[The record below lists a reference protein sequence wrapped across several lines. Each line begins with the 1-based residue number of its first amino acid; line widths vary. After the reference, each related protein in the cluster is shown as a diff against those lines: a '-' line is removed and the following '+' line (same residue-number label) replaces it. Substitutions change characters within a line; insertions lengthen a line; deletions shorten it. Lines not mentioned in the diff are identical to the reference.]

1 MITTSVT
8 VKNLLGLHARAANI
22 LAREASRFSSS
33 VEIEDCASQRRIDAK
48 SIMQLL
54 MMAAGQGS
62 ELMLHIS
69 GDDQEKAAA
78 SLKALFDDGFG
89 EPCK

>member
-8 VKNLLGLHARAANI
+8 VKNVLGLHARAANI

-33 VEIEDCASQRRIDAK
+33 IEIEDCENQRKIDAK

-62 ELMLHIS
+62 ELILHVS
-69 GDDQEKAAA
+69 GDDQEKATE
-78 SLKALFDDGFG
+78 SLKALFDAGFG
-89 EPCK
+89 EACK